1 MATNSCPRSALA
13 STLEPFLQVFYPFVP
28 PSVKNSSMIKI
39 SASNKSIINVN
50 FCSRRDLAV
59 LNNLMSNCVTQLCL
73 FRKKVD
79 FYGSRKYLLF
89 CRIHQLFDWFHVGPQ
104 KSKILEQIQTESEMP
119 PGFKLSTLSAFDLLS
134 QLHCPLRIARVRCRS
149 LVFR

>member
-1 MATNSCPRSALA
+1 
-13 STLEPFLQVFYPFVP
+13 
-28 PSVKNSSMIKI
+28 MIKI

-89 CRIHQLFDWFHVGPQ
+89 CRIHQLFDWYNVGPQ
-104 KSKILEQIQTESEMP
+104 KSKVLEQIQTEDE
-119 PGFKLSTLSAFDLLS
+119 
-134 QLHCPLRIARVRCRS
+134 
-149 LVFR
+149 